1 MREEIIKN
9 PTSNFIYITIIYMK
23 INFAIF
29 LITAFLIANTYY
41 DGRFTEYLMKGKKY
55 YKMAT
60 FAFVGLSIYLF
71 INKNPSESKNLVK
84 HATDLIR
91 YMPVDSNTSDML
103 TPLFDFTNASD
114 RLNQLS
120 QSNVNIQMTPQTRR
134 MMNSGGTGKRCV
146 SETKKKY
153 VAAQQ
158 GWKCNGCG
166 NQLNHTFQVDHK
178 IDLQFGG
185 DNSVGNLAALCN
197 NCHAAKTAS
206 NNL

>member
-1 MREEIIKN
+1 
-9 PTSNFIYITIIYMK
+9 MK
-23 INFAIF
+23 INFVIF

-41 DGRFTEYLMKGKKY
+41 DGKFTEYLTRGKKY

-71 INKNPSESKNLVK
+71 INKNPGESRNLVK

-91 YMPVDSNTSDML
+91 YMPIDSNTSDML
-103 TPLFDFTNASD
+103 TPLFDFTNARD
-114 RLNQLS
+114 KLNQLN
-120 QSNVNIQMTPQTRR
+120 QTPQMKR
-134 MMNSGGTGKRCV
+134 MMNSGGGSKRCV

-153 VAAQQ
+153 VASKQ
-158 GWKCNGCG
+158 GWKCNSCG
-166 NQLNHTFQVDHK
+166 EQLNHTFQVDHK

-185 DNSVGNLAALCN
+185 TNNVENLAALCN
-197 NCHAAKTAS
+197 NCHAEKTAA

>member
-1 MREEIIKN
+1 
-9 PTSNFIYITIIYMK
+9 MK

-41 DGRFTEYLMKGKKY
+41 DGQFTEYLMKGKKY

-71 INKNPSESKNLVK
+71 INKNPGESKNLVK

-103 TPLFDFTNASD
+103 TPLFDFTNARD
-114 RLNQLS
+114 KLNQLN
-120 QSNVNIQMTPQTRR
+120 QTPQMKR
-134 MMNSGGTGKRCV
+134 MMNSGGGSKRCV

-153 VAAQQ
+153 VASKQ
-158 GWKCNGCG
+158 GWKCNSCG
-166 NQLNHTFQVDHK
+166 EQLNHTFQVDHK

-185 DNSVGNLAALCN
+185 TNNVENLAALCN
-197 NCHAAKTAS
+197 NCHAEKTAA

>member
-1 MREEIIKN
+1 
-9 PTSNFIYITIIYMK
+9 MK
-23 INFAIF
+23 INFVIF
-29 LITAFLIANTYY
+29 LLTVFLMANTYY
-41 DGRFTEYLMKGKKY
+41 DGKFTEYLMKGKKY

-60 FAFVGLSIYLF
+60 FGFVGLSIYLF
-71 INKNPSESKNLVK
+71 INKNPGESKNLIK

-103 TPLFDFTNASD
+103 TPLFDFTNA
-114 RLNQLS
+114 REKLNQL
-120 QSNVNIQMTPQTRR
+120 NHTPQMKR
-134 MMNSGGTGKRCV
+134 MMNSGGGSKRCV

-158 GWKCNGCG
+158 GWKCNMCKD
-166 NQLNHTFQVDHK
+166 QLSHTFQVDHK

-185 DNSVGNLAALCN
+185 DNSIGNLAALCN
-197 NCHAAKTAS
+197 NCHAEKTAS

>member
-1 MREEIIKN
+1 M
-9 PTSNFIYITIIYMK
+9 
-23 INFAIF
+23 
-29 LITAFLIANTYY
+29 ANTYY
-41 DGRFTEYLMKGKKY
+41 DGKFTEYLVRGKKY

-60 FAFVGLSIYLF
+60 FGFVGLSIYLF
-71 INKNPSESKNLVK
+71 INKNPGESKNLVK

-103 TPLFDFTNASD
+103 TPLFDFTNA
-114 RLNQLS
+114 REKLNQL
-120 QSNVNIQMTPQTRR
+120 NHTPQMKR
-134 MMNSGGTGKRCV
+134 MMNSGGGSKRCV

-158 GWKCNGCG
+158 GWKCNMC
-166 NQLNHTFQVDHK
+166 NDQLSHTFQVDHK

-185 DNSVGNLAALCN
+185 DNSIGNLAALCN
-197 NCHAAKTAS
+197 NCHAEKTAS

>member
-1 MREEIIKN
+1 
-9 PTSNFIYITIIYMK
+9 MK
-23 INFAIF
+23 INFVIF
-29 LITAFLIANTYY
+29 LITVFLMANTYY
-41 DGRFTEYLMKGKKY
+41 DGKFTEYLMKGKKY

-60 FAFVGLSIYLF
+60 FGFVGLSIYLF
-71 INKNPSESKNLVK
+71 INKNPGESKNLVK

-103 TPLFDFTNASD
+103 TPLFDFTNA
-114 RLNQLS
+114 REKINQL
-120 QSNVNIQMTPQTRR
+120 NHTPQMKR
-134 MMNSGGTGKRCV
+134 MMNSGGGSKRCV

-158 GWKCNGCG
+158 GWKCNMC
-166 NQLNHTFQVDHK
+166 NDQLSHTFQVDHK

-185 DNSVGNLAALCN
+185 DNSIGNLAALCN
-197 NCHAAKTAS
+197 NCHAEKTAS

>member
-1 MREEIIKN
+1 
-9 PTSNFIYITIIYMK
+9 MK

-41 DGRFTEYLMKGKKY
+41 DGKFTEYLMKGKKY
-55 YKMAT
+55 YKIGN
-60 FAFVGLSIYLF
+60 FGFVGLSIYLF
-71 INKNPSESKNLVK
+71 INKNPNESKNLVK

-103 TPLFDFTNASD
+103 TPLFDFTNATD
-114 RLNQLS
+114 KLNQLGQTS
-120 QSNVNIQMTPQTRR
+120 QTRR
-134 MMNSGGTGKRCV
+134 MMNSGGGASKRCV

-153 VAAQQ
+153 VASKQ
-158 GWKCNGCG
+158 GWKCLGCG
-166 NQLNHTFQVDHK
+166 EQLSHTFQVDHK

-185 DNSVGNLAALCN
+185 DNSVENLAALCN
-197 NCHAAKTAS
+197 NCHAEKTAA

>member
-1 MREEIIKN
+1 
-9 PTSNFIYITIIYMK
+9 MK
-23 INFAIF
+23 INFVIF
-29 LITAFLIANTYY
+29 LLTVFLIANTYY
-41 DGRFTEYLMKGKKY
+41 DGKFTEYLTKGKKY

-71 INKNPSESKNLVK
+71 INKNPGESKNLIK

-103 TPLFDFTNASD
+103 TPLFDFTNA
-114 RLNQLS
+114 REKLNQL
-120 QSNVNIQMTPQTRR
+120 NHTPQMKR
-134 MMNSGGTGKRCV
+134 MMNSGGGSKRCV

-158 GWKCNGCG
+158 GWKCNMC
-166 NQLNHTFQVDHK
+166 NDQLSHTFQVDHK

-185 DNSVGNLAALCN
+185 DNSIGNLAALCN
-197 NCHAAKTAS
+197 NCHADKTAS

>member
-1 MREEIIKN
+1 
-9 PTSNFIYITIIYMK
+9 MK
-23 INFAIF
+23 INFVIF

-41 DGRFTEYLMKGKKY
+41 DGKFTEYLMKGKKY

-71 INKNPSESKNLVK
+71 INKNPGESKNLVK

-103 TPLFDFTNASD
+103 TPLFDFTNARD
-114 RLNQLS
+114 KLNQLN
-120 QSNVNIQMTPQTRR
+120 QTPQMKR
-134 MMNSGGTGKRCV
+134 MMNSGGGSKRCV

-153 VAAQQ
+153 VASKQ
-158 GWKCNGCG
+158 GWKCNSCG
-166 NQLNHTFQVDHK
+166 KQLNHTFQVDHK

-185 DNSVGNLAALCN
+185 TNNVENLAALCN
-197 NCHAAKTAS
+197 NCHAEKTAA

>member
-1 MREEIIKN
+1 
-9 PTSNFIYITIIYMK
+9 MK
-23 INFAIF
+23 INFVIF

-41 DGRFTEYLMKGKKY
+41 DGKFTEYLVRGKKY

-71 INKNPSESKNLVK
+71 INKNPGESKNLIK

-103 TPLFDFTNASD
+103 TPLFDFTNA
-114 RLNQLS
+114 REKLNQL
-120 QSNVNIQMTPQTRR
+120 NHTPQMKR
-134 MMNSGGTGKRCV
+134 MMNSGGGSKRCV

-158 GWKCNGCG
+158 GWKCNMC
-166 NQLNHTFQVDHK
+166 NDQLSHTFQVDHK

-185 DNSVGNLAALCN
+185 DNSIGNLAALCN
-197 NCHAAKTAS
+197 NCHAEKTAS

>member
-1 MREEIIKN
+1 
-9 PTSNFIYITIIYMK
+9 MK
-23 INFAIF
+23 INFVIF
-29 LITAFLIANTYY
+29 LLTVFLIANTYY
-41 DGRFTEYLMKGKKY
+41 DGKFTEYLTKGKKY

-71 INKNPSESKNLVK
+71 INKNPGESKNLIK

-103 TPLFDFTNASD
+103 TPLFDFTNA
-114 RLNQLS
+114 REKLNQL
-120 QSNVNIQMTPQTRR
+120 NHTPQMKR
-134 MMNSGGTGKRCV
+134 MMNSGGGSKRCV

-158 GWKCNGCG
+158 GWKCNMCKD
-166 NQLNHTFQVDHK
+166 QLSHTFQVDHK

-185 DNSVGNLAALCN
+185 DNSIGNLAALCN
-197 NCHAAKTAS
+197 NCHAEKTAS

>member
-1 MREEIIKN
+1 
-9 PTSNFIYITIIYMK
+9 MK
-23 INFAIF
+23 INFVIF

-41 DGRFTEYLMKGKKY
+41 DGKFTEYLMKGKKY

-60 FAFVGLSIYLF
+60 FGFVGLSIYLF
-71 INKNPSESKNLVK
+71 INKHPGESKNLVK

-91 YMPVDSNTSDML
+91 FMPVDSNTSDML
-103 TPLFDFTNASD
+103 TPLFDFTNA
-114 RLNQLS
+114 REKINQLG
-120 QSNVNIQMTPQTRR
+120 QSNINIQMTPQTRR

>member
-1 MREEIIKN
+1 M
-9 PTSNFIYITIIYMK
+9 
-23 INFAIF
+23 
-29 LITAFLIANTYY
+29 ANTYY
-41 DGRFTEYLMKGKKY
+41 DGKFTEYLMKGKKY

-60 FAFVGLSIYLF
+60 FGFVGLSIYLF
-71 INKNPSESKNLVK
+71 INKNPGESKNLIK

-103 TPLFDFTNASD
+103 TPLFDFTNA
-114 RLNQLS
+114 REKLNQL
-120 QSNVNIQMTPQTRR
+120 NHTPQMKR
-134 MMNSGGTGKRCV
+134 MMNSGGGSKRCV

-158 GWKCNGCG
+158 GWKCNMCKD
-166 NQLNHTFQVDHK
+166 QLSHTFQVDHK

-185 DNSVGNLAALCN
+185 DNSIGNLAALCN
-197 NCHAAKTAS
+197 NCHAEKTAS

>member
-1 MREEIIKN
+1 
-9 PTSNFIYITIIYMK
+9 MK
-23 INFAIF
+23 INFVIF
-29 LITAFLIANTYY
+29 LITVFLIANTYY
-41 DGRFTEYLMKGKKY
+41 DGKFTEYLTKGKKY

-71 INKNPSESKNLVK
+71 INKNPGESKNLIK

-103 TPLFDFTNASD
+103 TPLFDFTNA
-114 RLNQLS
+114 REKLNQL
-120 QSNVNIQMTPQTRR
+120 NHTPQMKR
-134 MMNSGGTGKRCV
+134 MMNSGGGSKRCV

-158 GWKCNGCG
+158 GWKCNMC
-166 NQLNHTFQVDHK
+166 NDQLSHTFQVDHK

-185 DNSVGNLAALCN
+185 DNSIGNLAALCN
-197 NCHAAKTAS
+197 NCHADKTAS